1 MATSMVSLSSRPW
14 KKTRKPPMT
23 LEIGTMVWGK
33 VKSHPWWPGQVFPEA
48 LASPAVMAT
57 KKPNHILVAFFGD
70 NSYGWFDPQ
79 NANLL
84 LPFLPNLADLS
95 GQTPTPASPVFAA
108 AVNDAIDEI
117 RRRAALGATCLC
129 RRSWISPKP
138 HSIPGCYTVEVPGH
152 EPEAVYSVKQIEEAR
167 ASFVPTDLVD
177 FLRRLAIS
185 RTEMGV
191 SDRISGVPMLMA
203 YRREVYEEFDETY
216 AQAFGAQPVRPPK
229 RDDEV
234 GPVEHPPPRGWYYMR
249 FSISEKLKL
258 LSQLFIDSWHSNLW
272 VRVTTL
278 VYISI
283 AATFTGTP
291 ALSDRLDHPNTT
303 GPSPSAT
310 AKKRRLVKLRDK
322 TAAISSTISA
332 TSISQSRPLKLHATQ
347 RHFQG
352 QLVKPKILSS
362 CVSGELSPSKSATR
376 KAQETASSLPAFLS
390 SGSLDAT
397 VVVDTGKKS
406 KTEANLNLESH
417 TVEAV
422 VDDTIICSGNKSSE
436 RKIINVRTTENVL
449 QRDKVVSERLKE
461 NVSQREFNEQGDSV
475 SNVVGTIAKYSGGTN
490 QEASEVNDKVNKK
503 EKGLKRQ
510 SINHILNEL
519 EGSREATKRKIKM
532 TGSKVDKGHHKGS
545 RLLDSKGSK
554 LSGAWNAGHSHSPQQ
569 TKVPGS
575 TQLKLP
581 QLVNDLSAP
590 TTDPLF
596 GSEWN
601 IRSLVSDTLCKFQS
615 LVYNESLVLLKAND
629 IEKPKF
635 DAGERSTANE
645 SAQALGAANVKGSRK
660 EERGKRAQSSAKMPV
675 KPNDYAN
682 VGKRRKPDQKEEL
695 SIKNQRSMTDYKK
708 LASRKKAG
716 EGEKNVERVR
726 RRDRCNLFTPTA
738 SVKHSKVDISKNEI
752 STPHEPANPTS
763 LVMKFPPNTSLPSV
777 SFLKAKFAR
786 FGPLDVGATRVYWDS
801 NTCKIK
807 FMYKSHAQTALYH
820 ASANGS
826 FGSNKATCYL
836 KECHSPAK
844 EPSMIC
850 QDQAFSCTSIDAQPL
865 EPRTGGCCNSLN
877 QMKTC
882 YLKEFYSSAKEP
894 QEICRSQASSCSFV
908 DAKPFKPGT
917 EGGGD
922 NSCDQMSTSSLVQ
935 LEMKQHSVPLK
946 SILKKPINTMSPNVN
961 GSDVAISRVAFSLE
975 NEHDKSEQ
983 LANIGDNKNDATTID
998 ISAQMLSLLMKCNDI
1013 VTRIKSSYGYM
1024 PYHKL

>member
-1 MATSMVSLSSRPW
+1 
-14 KKTRKPPMT
+14 
-23 LEIGTMVWGK
+23 
-33 VKSHPWWPGQVFPEA
+33 
-48 LASPAVMAT
+48 MAT

-70 NSYGWFDPQ
+70 NSYGWLDPQ

-84 LPFLPNLADLS
+84 LPFLPNFADLS
-95 GQTPTPASPVFAA
+95 AQTPTPASPIFAA

-129 RRSWISPKP
+129 RRSRISPKP
-138 HSIPGCYTVEVPGH
+138 HSIPGCYTIEVPGH

-185 RTEMGV
+185 STEMGV
-191 SDRISGVPMLMA
+191 PERIRGVPMLMA

-234 GPVEHPPPRGWYYMR
+234 GAVEHPPPRA
-249 FSISEKLKL
+249 I
-258 LSQLFIDSWHSNLW
+258 
-272 VRVTTL
+272 
-278 VYISI
+278 
-283 AATFTGTP
+283 FTGTP
-291 ALSDRLDHPNTT
+291 ALSDRLDHPNPTW
-303 GPSPSAT
+303 PSPSAT

-322 TAAISSTISA
+322 PAAISSTISA

-352 QLVKPKILSS
+352 QLVKPKTPFN
-362 CVSGELSPSKSATR
+362 CVSGELSPNKSATR
-376 KAQETASSLPAFLS
+376 KAQETASCSLPAFLS

-397 VVVDTGKKS
+397 VVAETGKKS
-406 KTEANLNLESH
+406 KTEAKLNLESQA
-417 TVEAV
+417 VEAV

-436 RKIINVRTTENVL
+436 RKIINVTTTENVL
-449 QRDKVVSERLKE
+449 QREKVVSERLKE
-461 NVSQREFNEQGDSV
+461 NVSQQEFNEQGDSV
-475 SNVVGTIAKYSGGTN
+475 SNVVGTIAKYSGGTTR
-490 QEASEVNDKVNKK
+490 EALEVNDKVNKK
-503 EKGLKRQ
+503 KRGLKRR

-519 EGSREATKRKIKM
+519 EGSREATKRKIKI
-532 TGSKVDKGHHKGS
+532 TGSKVNKGHHKGS

-554 LSGAWNAGHSHSPQQ
+554 LSGPWNAGHSHSPQQ

-596 GSEWN
+596 GSERN
-601 IRSLVSDTLCKFQS
+601 IRALVSDTLCKFQS
-615 LVYNESLVLLKAND
+615 LVYNERLVLLKAND

-660 EERGKRAQSSAKMPV
+660 EEREKRAQSSAKKPV
-675 KPNDYAN
+675 KPIDYAN

-726 RRDRCNLFTPTA
+726 RDRCNLFTPTA

-752 STPHEPANPTS
+752 STPHEPANPTY

-801 NTCKIK
+801 NTCKVK

-865 EPRTGGCCNSLN
+865 EPRTEEGRCNSLN

-908 DAKPFKPGT
+908 DAKPFKCGT

-922 NSCDQMSTSSLVQ
+922 NSCDQMRTSSLVR

-946 SILKKPINTMSPNVN
+946 SILKKPINTMSPNMN

-975 NEHDKSEQ
+975 NDHDKSKQ
-983 LANIGDNKNDATTID
+983 LANIEENKNDATTID

-1013 VTRIKSSYGYM
+1013 VTKIKSSYGYM